1 MANSRI
7 LSIVKYNMIN
17 RGYGKMHNPETKKV
31 IHVSNSGST
40 RKLALIADEDKRT
53 LRATVEV
60 LIEQEWER
68 RHPEAVEAKTGV
80 QE

>member
-1 MANSRI
+1 
-7 LSIVKYNMIN
+7 
-17 RGYGKMHNPETKKV
+17 MHNPETKKV
-31 IHVSNSGST
+31 IHVSNSGLT